1 MALSYIGPT
10 LRSKTPNMLKRT
22 KNLNMFKH
30 NAKEYYLKELKNPN
44 SG

>member
-10 LRSKTPNMLKRT
+10 LWSKTRNMLKQT
-22 KNLNMFKH
+22 KNFKH
-30 NAKEYYLKELKNPN
+30 NLKVHYLKELKNPS